1 MSKTYN
7 KNTALIMCVL
17 GGWFGLHYFYV
28 KKIGMGILY
37 LFTLGLFCIGW
48 WVDIYKICVGNFYK
62 MPVVHT
68 SDSDCT
74 HFADEEKNDS
84 AYWCFVD
91 EHEKEFDRLVERYQN
106 ACTKAETACTD
117 PETKSYYNIDK
128 RLDTLQNAIFIYEEI
143 DLFCVGKVGGVE
155 YLNKE
160 YPYFTASYISGYSFI
175 DNEEDFSN
183 CDFECYDFLQFLH
196 DTYISN
202 YSEYEIYLKNLQ
214 KK

>member
-37 LFTLGLFCIGW
+37 IFTFGLFCIGW
-48 WVDIYKICVGNFYK
+48 WIDIYRICVGKFVKNSAVPL
-62 MPVVHT
+62 PVK
-68 SDSDCT
+68 SAADSD
-74 HFADEEKNDS
+74 
-84 AYWCFVD
+84 YWQFVD

-106 ACTKAETACTD
+106 ACAKAETVCTA
-117 PETKSYYNIDK
+117 PESKSYYNIDK
-128 RLDTLQNAIFIYEEI
+128 RLDALQNAIFIYEEI
-143 DLFCVGKVGGVE
+143 GLFCVGKVGGVE

-160 YPYFTASYISGYSFI
+160 YPYFTATYISGYSFI

-183 CDFECYDFLQFLH
+183 CDFECYDFLKFLH
-196 DTYISN
+196 SEYLEN
-202 YSEYEIYLKNLQ
+202 YSTYCDSFN
-214 KK
+214 KKVK